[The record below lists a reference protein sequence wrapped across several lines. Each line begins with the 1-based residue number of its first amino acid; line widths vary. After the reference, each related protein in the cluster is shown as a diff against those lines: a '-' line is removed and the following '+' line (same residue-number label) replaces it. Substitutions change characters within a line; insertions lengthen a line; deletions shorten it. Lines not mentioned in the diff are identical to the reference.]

1 MDENRKDY
9 ERLEQLK
16 KQYEQINM
24 SKEQV
29 EQMKKRIEEAKQEK
43 QQMRKEQHISENQQ
57 TQEQPHIPG
66 QQPLQNKQRIPEK
79 QQTQEKQQVPGQQ
92 QTQNKQK
99 MSDRKKKPFAVK
111 IGLAA
116 AAAAAAFILIPNVS
130 KDAAYAMSRLP
141 IVGGLVEVVT
151 FRDYQYED
159 DRHHADVNVPELVPN
174 QTLTPGQTPVTDQAS
189 DSGQTAEP
197 NQAAGSESAKDAGTE
212 SSGNNTVQENLKKT
226 TEEINAEIREITDQI
241 IAEFEENAKEQ
252 WGYQDIMIK
261 HEILTTSENYF
272 TLKLICYQGAGSG
285 AEWDYFYTIDL
296 KTGERLALADL
307 FKEGADYITPISENI
322 KEQMQARMDA
332 DENVYYWL
340 NDEIEEWNFKQI
352 TDETSFY
359 LNADDNIVISFNE
372 GDVAPMYM
380 GCVEFEIPNEV
391 VEGIRQ

>member
-1 MDENRKDY
+1 MDEIRKDY

-24 SKEQV
+24 SKEQI
-29 EQMKKRIEEAKQEK
+29 EQMKKRIEDAKQEK
-43 QQMRKEQHISENQQ
+43 QQLRKEQHISENQQ
-57 TQEQPHIPG
+57 TQNRPHIQEQEPPQIRQRKPG
-66 QQPLQNKQRIPEK
+66 
-79 QQTQEKQQVPGQQ
+79 
-92 QTQNKQK
+92 
-99 MSDRKKKPFAVK
+99 RKKKPFAVK

-174 QTLTPGQTPVTDQAS
+174 QTLATD
-189 DSGQTAEP
+189 
-197 NQAAGSESAKDAGTE
+197 QAAGSESAKDAGTE
-212 SSGNNTVQENLKKT
+212 SSGNSTVQENLKKT
-226 TEEINAEIREITDQI
+226 TEEINAEIQKITDQI

-307 FKEGADYITPISENI
+307 FKEGADYITPISESI

-359 LNADDNIVISFNE
+359 LNADNNIVISFNE

-391 VEGIRQ
+391 VEGIRR

>member
-1 MDENRKDY
+1 MDEIRKDY

-29 EQMKKRIEEAKQEK
+29 EQMKKRIEDAKQEK
-43 QQMRKEQHISENQQ
+43 QQLREKQHISENQQIQERQRISENQQ
-57 TQEQPHIPG
+57 TQER
-66 QQPLQNKQRIPEK
+66 QRIQGQEPPRIK
-79 QQTQEKQQVPGQQ
+79 QQKSGR
-92 QTQNKQK
+92 
-99 MSDRKKKPFAVK
+99 RKKPLAAK

-174 QTLTPGQTPVTDQAS
+174 QTLTPGQTPAADQAAGS
-189 DSGQTAEP
+189 SQTSEPGQT
-197 NQAAGSESAKDAGTE
+197 AGSESAKDGGTE
-212 SSGNNTVQENLKKT
+212 SSGNSAVQENLKKT
-226 TEEINAEIREITDQI
+226 TEEINAEIQEITDQI
-241 IAEFEENAKEQ
+241 IAEFEENAKDQE
-252 WGYQDIMIK
+252 GYQDIMIK
-261 HEILTTSENYF
+261 HEILATSEDYF
-272 TLKLICYQGAGSG
+272 TLKLICYQASGSG

-307 FKEGADYITPISENI
+307 FQEGADYITPISESI

-359 LNADDNIVISFNE
+359 LNADNNIVISFNE

-380 GCVEFEIPNEV
+380 GCVEFEIPNEI
-391 VEGIRQ
+391 VEGIRR